1 MCAPGAPQAAHRLQ
15 ADYGSGQMPH
25 GVTRDVAD
33 LVLDGKKI
41 QAIKRYREL
50 NHGVGFEEAKN
61 IIDAI

>member
-1 MCAPGAPQAAHRLQ
+1 
-15 ADYGSGQMPH
+15 MPH